1 MRILL
6 ILLVIIAVFVVVQA
20 KRHGCKYDATLI
32 NCVLG
37 KAETPTAETP
47 PPPPPTARR
56 NASTSGAAGSVS
68 FGSVYCKAKPR
79 APGGVRGLFNC
90 GPYVLPRADPI
101 RRPWLAQRIGKIRL
115 RGSLN
120 LHLIYRGHL
129 RSCH

>member
-47 PPPPPTARR
+47 PPPRHRQPKRQHQQRR
-56 NASTSGAAGSVS
+56 RLSS
-68 FGSVYCKAKPR
+68 FDSVYCKAKPR
-79 APGGVRGLFNC
+79 ARRGGGVRGLFNC
-90 GPYVLPRADPI
+90 G
-101 RRPWLAQRIGKIRL
+101 
-115 RGSLN
+115 
-120 LHLIYRGHL
+120 YRNQIQL
-129 RSCH
+129 